1 MLYGEYQAKQR
12 NALFNYMEEKRNIE
26 YIVDVG
32 GHVGLW
38 SRPMIQRANTRY
50 IWAFEPNSSVR
61 ECYVMNMS
69 RFDNYTIYP
78 IALGDKNTKGYLN
91 VEKDNSG
98 NTNIDPIKSGDTEI
112 KTLDSLKQYNAEHG
126 SQWNESDFNKPTD
139 LYRNST
145 ALQELLQD
153 ILPYCVRTHFIK
165 LLPGGYFPPHR
176 DHSKGIQN
184 TFRLIVPIQNFNP
197 PFCRFI
203 LEDTTLYWVQNKMY
217 FLNTCVLNKPKL
229 DPIHDQILI
238 KMFKLHG

>member
-1 MLYGEYQAKQR
+1 MKKIGNYLFPSSDTHFERWMLYGEYQAKQR

-112 KTLDSLKQYNAEHG
+112 KTLDSFNLKQIDYMKVDAEGYEYNIVQGAKETIERCKPFVHL
-126 SQWNESDFNKPTD
+126 EMKTKRMRHTNKDYT
-139 LYRNST
+139 
-145 ALQELLQD
+145 
-153 ILPYCVRTHFIK
+153 K
-165 LLPGGYFPPHR
+165 LL
-176 DHSKGIQN
+176 N
-184 TFRLIVPIQNFNP
+184 TMNYKEVFRIGAEV
-197 PFCRFI
+197 
-203 LEDTTLYWVQNKMY
+203 LYDYNS
-217 FLNTCVLNKPKL
+217 
-229 DPIHDQILI
+229 
-238 KMFKLHG
+238 

>member
-1 MLYGEYQAKQR
+1 MKKIGNYLFPSSDTHFERWMLYGEYQAKQR

-112 KTLDSLKQYNAEHG
+112 KTLDSFNLKQIDYMKVDAEGYEYNIVQGAKETIERCKPFVHL
-126 SQWNESDFNKPTD
+126 EMKTKRMRHTNKDYTN
-139 LYRNST
+139 L
-145 ALQELLQD
+145 
-153 ILPYCVRTHFIK
+153 
-165 LLPGGYFPPHR
+165 
-176 DHSKGIQN
+176 
-184 TFRLIVPIQNFNP
+184 
-197 PFCRFI
+197 
-203 LEDTTLYWVQNKMY
+203 
-217 FLNTCVLNKPKL
+217 LNTMNYKEVFRIGAEVLYDYNS
-229 DPIHDQILI
+229 
-238 KMFKLHG
+238 

>member
-1 MLYGEYQAKQR
+1 MKKIGNYLFPSSDKHFERWMLYGEYQAKQR

-112 KTLDSLKQYNAEHG
+112 KTLDSFNLKQIDYMKVDAEGYEYNIVQGAKETIERCKPFVHL
-126 SQWNESDFNKPTD
+126 EMKTKRMRHTNKDYT
-139 LYRNST
+139 
-145 ALQELLQD
+145 
-153 ILPYCVRTHFIK
+153 K
-165 LLPGGYFPPHR
+165 LL
-176 DHSKGIQN
+176 N
-184 TFRLIVPIQNFNP
+184 TMNYKEVFRIGAEV
-197 PFCRFI
+197 
-203 LEDTTLYWVQNKMY
+203 LYDYNS
-217 FLNTCVLNKPKL
+217 
-229 DPIHDQILI
+229 
-238 KMFKLHG
+238 

>member
-1 MLYGEYQAKQR
+1 MKKIGNYLFPSSDTHFERWMLYGEYQAKQR

-26 YIVDVG
+26 YIVDFG
-32 GHVGLW
+32 CHVGLL

-112 KTLDSLKQYNAEHG
+112 KTLDSFNLKQIDYMKVDAEGYEYNIVQGAKETIERCKPFVHL
-126 SQWNESDFNKPTD
+126 EMKTKRMRHTNKDYT
-139 LYRNST
+139 
-145 ALQELLQD
+145 
-153 ILPYCVRTHFIK
+153 K
-165 LLPGGYFPPHR
+165 LL
-176 DHSKGIQN
+176 N
-184 TFRLIVPIQNFNP
+184 TMNYKEVFRIGAEV
-197 PFCRFI
+197 
-203 LEDTTLYWVQNKMY
+203 LYDYNS
-217 FLNTCVLNKPKL
+217 
-229 DPIHDQILI
+229 
-238 KMFKLHG
+238 

>member
-1 MLYGEYQAKQR
+1 MKKIGNYLFPSSDTHFERWMLYGEYQAKQR
-12 NALFNYMEEKRNIE
+12 NALFHYMEEKRNVE

-112 KTLDSLKQYNAEHG
+112 KTLDSFNLKQIDYMKVDAEGYEYNIVQGAKKTIE
-126 SQWNESDFNKPTD
+126 
-139 LYRNST
+139 RN
-145 ALQELLQD
+145 
-153 ILPYCVRTHFIK
+153 F
-165 LLPGGYFPPHR
+165 
-176 DHSKGIQN
+176 
-184 TFRLIVPIQNFNP
+184 
-197 PFCRFI
+197 
-203 LEDTTLYWVQNKMY
+203 
-217 FLNTCVLNKPKL
+217 
-229 DPIHDQILI
+229 
-238 KMFKLHG
+238 

>member
-1 MLYGEYQAKQR
+1 MKKIGNYLFPSSDTHFERWMLYGEYQAKQR

-38 SRPMIQRANTRY
+38 SRPMIQRANTKY

-112 KTLDSLKQYNAEHG
+112 KTLDSFNLKQIDYMKVDAEGYEYNIVQGAKETIERCKPFVHL
-126 SQWNESDFNKPTD
+126 EMKTKRMRHTNKDYT
-139 LYRNST
+139 
-145 ALQELLQD
+145 
-153 ILPYCVRTHFIK
+153 K
-165 LLPGGYFPPHR
+165 LL
-176 DHSKGIQN
+176 N
-184 TFRLIVPIQNFNP
+184 TMNYKEGFRIGAEV
-197 PFCRFI
+197 
-203 LEDTTLYWVQNKMY
+203 LYDYNS
-217 FLNTCVLNKPKL
+217 
-229 DPIHDQILI
+229 
-238 KMFKLHG
+238 

>member
-1 MLYGEYQAKQR
+1 MKKIGNYLFPSSDTHFERWMLYGEYQAKQR

-61 ECYVMNMS
+61 ECYVMNIS

-112 KTLDSLKQYNAEHG
+112 KTLDSFNLNQIDYMKVDAEGYEYNIVQGAKETIERCKPFVHL
-126 SQWNESDFNKPTD
+126 EMKTKRMRHTNKDYT
-139 LYRNST
+139 
-145 ALQELLQD
+145 
-153 ILPYCVRTHFIK
+153 K
-165 LLPGGYFPPHR
+165 LL
-176 DHSKGIQN
+176 N
-184 TFRLIVPIQNFNP
+184 TMNYKEVFRIGAEV
-197 PFCRFI
+197 
-203 LEDTTLYWVQNKMY
+203 LYDYNS
-217 FLNTCVLNKPKL
+217 
-229 DPIHDQILI
+229 
-238 KMFKLHG
+238 

>member
-1 MLYGEYQAKQR
+1 MKKIGNYLFPSTDTHFERWMLYGEYQAKQR

-112 KTLDSLKQYNAEHG
+112 KTLDSFNLKQIDYMKVDAEGYEYNIVQGAKETIERCKPFVHL
-126 SQWNESDFNKPTD
+126 EMKTKRMRHTNKDYT
-139 LYRNST
+139 
-145 ALQELLQD
+145 
-153 ILPYCVRTHFIK
+153 K
-165 LLPGGYFPPHR
+165 LL
-176 DHSKGIQN
+176 N
-184 TFRLIVPIQNFNP
+184 TMNYKEVFRIGAEV
-197 PFCRFI
+197 
-203 LEDTTLYWVQNKMY
+203 LYDYNS
-217 FLNTCVLNKPKL
+217 
-229 DPIHDQILI
+229 
-238 KMFKLHG
+238 

>member
-1 MLYGEYQAKQR
+1 MKKIGNYLFHSSDTHFERWMLYGEYQAKQR
-12 NALFNYMEEKRNIE
+12 NALFNYMEERRKVE
-26 YIVDVG
+26 YIVDGG

-112 KTLDSLKQYNAEHG
+112 KTLDSFNLKQIDYMKVDAEGYEYNIVQGAKETIERCKPFVHL
-126 SQWNESDFNKPTD
+126 EMKTKRMRHTNKDYT
-139 LYRNST
+139 
-145 ALQELLQD
+145 
-153 ILPYCVRTHFIK
+153 K
-165 LLPGGYFPPHR
+165 LL
-176 DHSKGIQN
+176 N
-184 TFRLIVPIQNFNP
+184 TMNYKEGFRIGAEV
-197 PFCRFI
+197 
-203 LEDTTLYWVQNKMY
+203 LYDYNS
-217 FLNTCVLNKPKL
+217 
-229 DPIHDQILI
+229 
-238 KMFKLHG
+238 

>member
-1 MLYGEYQAKQR
+1 MKKIGNYLFPSSDTHFERWMLYGEYHAKQR

-38 SRPMIQRANTRY
+38 SRPMIQRANTKY

-69 RFDNYTIYP
+69 RFDYYTIYP

-112 KTLDSLKQYNAEHG
+112 KTLDSFNLKQIDYMKVDAEGYEYNIVQGAKETIERCKPFVHL
-126 SQWNESDFNKPTD
+126 EMKTKRMRHTNKDYT
-139 LYRNST
+139 
-145 ALQELLQD
+145 
-153 ILPYCVRTHFIK
+153 K
-165 LLPGGYFPPHR
+165 LL
-176 DHSKGIQN
+176 N
-184 TFRLIVPIQNFNP
+184 TMNYKEVFRIGAEV
-197 PFCRFI
+197 
-203 LEDTTLYWVQNKMY
+203 LYDYNS
-217 FLNTCVLNKPKL
+217 
-229 DPIHDQILI
+229 
-238 KMFKLHG
+238 

>member
-1 MLYGEYQAKQR
+1 MKKIGNYLFPSSDTHFERWMLYGEYQAKQR
-12 NALFNYMEEKRNIE
+12 NALFNYMEERRKVE

-112 KTLDSLKQYNAEHG
+112 KTLDSFNLKQIDYMKVDAEGYEYNIVQGAKETIERCKPFVHL
-126 SQWNESDFNKPTD
+126 EMKTKRMRHTNKDYT
-139 LYRNST
+139 
-145 ALQELLQD
+145 
-153 ILPYCVRTHFIK
+153 K
-165 LLPGGYFPPHR
+165 LL
-176 DHSKGIQN
+176 N
-184 TFRLIVPIQNFNP
+184 TMNYKEVFRIGAEV
-197 PFCRFI
+197 
-203 LEDTTLYWVQNKMY
+203 LYDYNS
-217 FLNTCVLNKPKL
+217 
-229 DPIHDQILI
+229 
-238 KMFKLHG
+238 

>member
-1 MLYGEYQAKQR
+1 MASFPSGIRREPSGLLKRRLGDWAPQETTKEYRVQASRK
-12 NALFNYMEEKRNIE
+12 

-112 KTLDSLKQYNAEHG
+112 KTLDSFNLKQIDYMKVDAEGYEYNIVQGAKETIERCKPFVHL
-126 SQWNESDFNKPTD
+126 EMKTKRMRHTNKDYT
-139 LYRNST
+139 
-145 ALQELLQD
+145 
-153 ILPYCVRTHFIK
+153 K
-165 LLPGGYFPPHR
+165 LL
-176 DHSKGIQN
+176 N
-184 TFRLIVPIQNFNP
+184 TMNYKEVFRIGAEV
-197 PFCRFI
+197 
-203 LEDTTLYWVQNKMY
+203 LYDYNS
-217 FLNTCVLNKPKL
+217 
-229 DPIHDQILI
+229 
-238 KMFKLHG
+238 

>member
-1 MLYGEYQAKQR
+1 MKKIGNYLFPSSDTHFERWMLYGEYQAKQR
-12 NALFNYMEEKRNIE
+12 NALFHYMEEKRNVE

-112 KTLDSLKQYNAEHG
+112 KTLDSFNLKQIDYMKVDAEGYEYNIVQGAKKTIERCKPFVHL
-126 SQWNESDFNKPTD
+126 EMKTKRMRHTNKDYT
-139 LYRNST
+139 
-145 ALQELLQD
+145 
-153 ILPYCVRTHFIK
+153 K
-165 LLPGGYFPPHR
+165 LL
-176 DHSKGIQN
+176 N
-184 TFRLIVPIQNFNP
+184 TMNYKEVFRIGAEV
-197 PFCRFI
+197 
-203 LEDTTLYWVQNKMY
+203 LYDYNS
-217 FLNTCVLNKPKL
+217 
-229 DPIHDQILI
+229 
-238 KMFKLHG
+238 